1 MFSGMYRLHS
11 MKVMDDQF
19 QSSYLPRRENLI
31 RSTFYL
37 VMTNTGLLSERFWL
51 ERLFK
56 ELVFVSAFQQFPSG
70 LTAVF
75 ISLYHEKKFLPIASS
90 LEHHLLYRLQNEWD
104 ERKSFTSLLTDYQ
117 LSLQM
122 SKQFQCCYG
131 IRDRTAKY

>member
-1 MFSGMYRLHS
+1 

-37 VMTNTGLLSERFWL
+37 VMTNTGLLSERVWL

-104 ERKSFTSLLTDYQ
+104 DRKSFTSLLKDYQ

-122 SKQFQCCYG
+122 SK
-131 IRDRTAKY
+131 

>member
-1 MFSGMYRLHS
+1 MR
-11 MKVMDDQF
+11 VMDDQF
-19 QSSYLPRRENLI
+19 QFSYLPRRENLI

-37 VMTNTGLLSERFWL
+37 VVTNTGSLSERFWL
-51 ERLFK
+51 ERLFN

-75 ISLYHEKKFLPIASS
+75 TSLYHEKKFLPIASS

-104 ERKSFTSLLTDYQ
+104 QRKSFTSLLTDYQ

-122 SKQFQCCYG
+122 SK
-131 IRDRTAKY
+131 

>member
-1 MFSGMYRLHS
+1 MR
-11 MKVMDDQF
+11 VMDDRF
-19 QSSYLPRRENLI
+19 QSSYLARRENFI

-37 VMTNTGLLSERFWL
+37 VMTNTDSFSERFWL
-51 ERLFK
+51 EKLFK
-56 ELVFVSAFQQFPSG
+56 ELVFVSAFQQYPSG

-75 ISLYHEKKFLPIASS
+75 ISLYQEKKFLPIASS

-122 SKQFQCCYG
+122 SK
-131 IRDRTAKY
+131 